1 MGPIEEFKQTVMIK
15 RPYQCGITVYQLAKL
30 RMLEFYY
37 DFLDKYFS
45 RNDFELCYMDTDS
58 FDLPMSGDSLDEV
71 FRPEM
76 KKAYEADKK
85 NWLTTDKFSEKI
97 PGLFKPEFVGTR
109 GVWLTAKCNL
119 LKMRPEK
126 INIAVKVFQ
135 KSMVICIFSAINMS
149 WMFL

>member
-1 MGPIEEFKQTVMIK
+1 MGPIKEFKQTVMIK

-76 KKAYEADKK
+76 KKANEVDKK
-85 NWLTTDKFSEKI
+85 NWLTTDKFSEKTS
-97 PGLFKPEFVGTR
+97 GLFKPEFIGTR

-119 LKMRPEK
+119 LKMKPEK
-126 INIAVKVFQ
+126 INISVKVFQ
-135 KSMVICIFSAINMS
+135 KSIMICIFSAINMS
-149 WMFL
+149 GMFF

>member
-1 MGPIEEFKQTVMIK
+1 MGPIKEFKQTVMIK

-45 RNDFELCYMDTDS
+45 RKDFELCYMDADS
-58 FDLPMSGDSLDEV
+58 FNLPKSGDSLDQV

-76 KKAYEADKK
+76 KKAYETDKK
-85 NWLTTDKFSEKI
+85 NWLTTDKFSERT

-109 GVWLTAKCNL
+109 GMWLTAKCNL